1 MNNLEKRDAA
11 QEEAFKTYLLIAPA
25 FERGDYK
32 EATRLDNL
40 YIKQVTDSIFWEEKQ
55 QLQDR

>member
-1 MNNLEKRDAA
+1 MNNLERRDTI

-25 FERGDYK
+25 FERGDYE

-40 YIKQVTDSIFWEEKQ
+40 YIKQITDSIFWEQKQ
-55 QLQDR
+55 LIENK

>member
-1 MNNLEKRDAA
+1 MNNLERRDEA

-25 FERGDYK
+25 FESGDYE

-40 YIKQVTDSIFWEEKQ
+40 YIKQITDSIFWEQKQ
-55 QLQDR
+55 LLENK

>member
-1 MNNLEKRDAA
+1 MNNLERRDTI

-25 FERGDYK
+25 FERGDYE

-40 YIKQVTDSIFWEEKQ
+40 YIKQITDSIFWEQKQ
-55 QLQDR
+55 LLENK